1 MEHPY
6 LFFVKIFEAIGLGH
20 FAHTYPHVVYSWVLM
35 AILII
40 CGAIAT
46 KTISMIPGK
55 AQNLFEV
62 IVSGIEEFMVETAG
76 EEARWLFPLAATLF
90 LYIFIGNLIGIIP
103 GFLPPTANLNT
114 TGSCALRGG
123 GVHPYHRCQIS
134 WRRLHQTFSGA
145 GLVDGTTDFYHRNHR
160 TPGADPVSLISSV
173 RKHDGTRDCPGHS
186 LRSGRCIFCAFADHG
201 PGDFRG
207 LRAGIRFLSA
217 VRHILFRGHGTR
229 PLMGKRL
236 SGSPSV
242 RRRGRDPYRRVEFS
256 SIGLG

>member
-76 EEARWLFPLAATLF
+76 EEARWLFPLAATIF

-103 GFLPPTANLNT
+103 GFFRPPPTST
-114 TGSCALRGG
+114 PPSCAS
-123 GVHPYHRCQIS
+123 S
-134 WRRLHQTFSGA
+134 WWCS
-145 GLVDGTTDFYHRNHR
+145 
-160 TPGADPVSLISSV
+160 PISSV
-173 RKHDGTRDCPGHS
+173 SNTMVSATSNTLWG
-186 LRSGRCIFCAFADHG
+186 RSGG
-201 PGDFRG
+201 W
-207 LRAGIRFLSA
+207 
-217 VRHILFRGHGTR
+217 RH
-229 PLMGKRL
+229 
-236 SGSPSV
+236 
-242 RRRGRDPYRRVEFS
+242 
-256 SIGLG
+256 